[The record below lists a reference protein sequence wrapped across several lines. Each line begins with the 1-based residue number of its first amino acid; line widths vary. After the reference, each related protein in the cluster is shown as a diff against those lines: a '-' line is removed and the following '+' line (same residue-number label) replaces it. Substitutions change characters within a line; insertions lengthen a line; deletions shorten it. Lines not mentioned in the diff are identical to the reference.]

1 MRPEREEEE
10 ERDSTGGSLTQI
22 SRGGHI
28 EYRSKSLRSSAM
40 GLRRPA
46 IENMC
51 QAPLGMPNRDPK
63 VRTESE
69 SEPNSTILLRL

>member
-1 MRPEREEEE
+1 MRPEGGGRG
-10 ERDSTGGSLTQI
+10 DSARGSLTQI
-22 SRGGHI
+22 SLVVDIGTS
-28 EYRSKSLRSSAM
+28 SKSLRTLAM
-40 GLRRPA
+40 GTLRRPA

-69 SEPNSTILLRL
+69 K

>member
-1 MRPEREEEE
+1 MRPEEEID
-10 ERDSTGGSLTQI
+10 RDIARGSLTQI
-22 SRGGHI
+22 SSWLDI
-28 EYRSKSLRSSAM
+28 ESRSKSLRTSAM
-40 GLRRPA
+40 GTLRRPA

-69 SEPNSTILLRL
+69 K